1 MTCQPIS
8 AGLALA
14 ALLHAGAA
22 AAFIDLNQFGVADP
36 EVTILDNGPDIG
48 FSARFDESSFIADVL
63 LENDPFWDPAIIEPA
78 AGLALSFDYTFV
90 NPAGDNTFL
99 ARLTDPDTFDDVN
112 KPFRFDT
119 PDTGLVPA
127 PMMEFSTQTPGSGAV
142 TFDLSP
148 FAVDYPELGM
158 QFWLLTPL
166 DDAAQDASL
175 TVSNL
180 RVSAVPVP
188 GAAVLLLSALA
199 GLTAFGRRRRARA

>member
-1 MTCQPIS
+1 MTFQRIS

-14 ALLHAGAA
+14 AFLHGGAA
-22 AAFIDLNQFGVADP
+22 AASIDLNQFGLADP

-48 FSARFDESSFIADVL
+48 FSAQFEEPSFIADVL
-63 LENDPFWDPAIIEPA
+63 LENDPILDPVIIQPA
-78 AGLALSFDYTFV
+78 AGLALSFDYTFA
-90 NPAGDNTFL
+90 NPEGDNTFL
-99 ARLTDPDTFDDVN
+99 ARLTDPTTFDAVN
-112 KPFRFDT
+112 NPFRFET
-119 PDTGLVPA
+119 PATGLVPA
-127 PMMEFSTQTPGSGAV
+127 PMVEFSTQTPGSGTV

-148 FAVDYPELGM
+148 FAPAYPDLGM

-199 GLTAFGRRRRARA
+199 GLTAFGRRRRGGA

>member
-22 AAFIDLNQFGVADP
+22 AAFIDLNQFGVVDL

-48 FSARFDESSFIADVL
+48 FSAQFQEPVNITDVL
-63 LENDPFWDPAIIEPA
+63 LENDPFFDPIIIEPA
-78 AGLALSFDYTFV
+78 AGLALSFDYTFA

-99 ARLTDPDTFDDVN
+99 ARLTDPFTFDEFN
-112 KPFRFDT
+112 NPLRFET
-119 PDTGLVPA
+119 PATVLVPA
-127 PMMEFSTQTPGSGAV
+127 PMVEFSTQAPGSGTV

-148 FAVDYPELGM
+148 FAADYPDLGM
-158 QFWLLTPL
+158 QFWLLTPDNDL
-166 DDAAQDASL
+166 AQDASL

-180 RVSAVPVP
+180 RVSAVPIP